1 MKRAHHQR
9 NADRKQ
15 RRTGKNRM
23 LQIRDEGDG
32 KVGRK
37 GGEFLICYVLNII
50 LRIRFHGS
58 GGSERDTMH
67 SVRSLVL

>member
-1 MKRAHHQR
+1 MKREYHQR

-32 KVGRK
+32 KAGRE
-37 GGEFLICYVLNII
+37 GSFLYATC
-50 LRIRFHGS
+50 
-58 GGSERDTMH
+58 
-67 SVRSLVL
+67 

>member
-1 MKRAHHQR
+1 MKREHHQR

-32 KVGRK
+32 KAGR
-37 GGEFLICYVLNII
+37 GRGVSYM
-50 LRIRFHGS
+50 LRV
-58 GGSERDTMH
+58 EYH
-67 SVRSLVL
+67 S